1 MATRTSK
8 RFFFFSYL
16 KLSKL
21 VCDKFINGEIV
32 IALLKPNLLPRRESK
47 AVQKEYGLDTG
58 ANPPCS
64 EFEQVTETMT
74 NFKLYI
80 SAGDMSP
87 HRSNAQGKPDEC
99 CTTED

>member
-8 RFFFFSYL
+8 RFFFSYL

-47 AVQKEYGLDTG
+47 AVQKEYGLDTR

-64 EFEQVTETMT
+64 GFGQVTETMT
-74 NFKLYI
+74 NFNFI
-80 SAGDMSP
+80 SALETCHS
-87 HRSNAQGKPDEC
+87 QI
-99 CTTED
+99 

>member
-8 RFFFFSYL
+8 RFVFL
-16 KLSKL
+16 IQVKLSKL
-21 VCDKFINGEIV
+21 VCDKFINAEIV

-64 EFEQVTETMT
+64 GFGQVTETMT
-74 NFKLYI
+74 NFNFI
-80 SAGDMSP
+80 SALETCHS
-87 HRSNAQGKPDEC
+87 QI
-99 CTTED
+99 